1 MKFTNFKEKAINTSY
16 RHGNLYEVGSYV
28 KNTDGMIGKV
38 HRCGPNY
45 IIAITEEGEM
55 FRSWITD
62 IKEYKQWNKS
72 GDTADH
78 RLVGTDSFRQLTVDM
93 TPGSDYDMWKTPA
106 QVRKNINKTKPI
118 KEEAMSTTVQLSAW
132 MLGLN
137 RSEQVEIASK
147 IDPILLSNVT
157 EQKIIKAID
166 EQFGTERMKDYAL
179 EYVEIVSEGKIKG
192 ADGKACWK
200 GYKYAGTENGKDKCV
215 PSKKEEVEHIE
226 EKKKLDPV
234 GKEDGDVDND
244 GDKDESDSYLMKK
257 RAAASAA
264 MKSKKMKETFSD
276 WRSELTEKTSKYVE
290 VNPQIEDNA
299 DPDSVFDKNKKLKG
313 AKNNVKEECECE
325 GEGGEECG
333 CEKCLAKKAS
343 KVKRVKYADGVT
355 EEVNKSKKEDIVKGM
370 KKNMDDLKSRYGKRA
385 KEVMYATA
393 TKMAKK

>member
-1 MKFTNFKEKAINTSY
+1 
-16 RHGNLYEVGSYV
+16 
-28 KNTDGMIGKV
+28 
-38 HRCGPNY
+38 
-45 IIAITEEGEM
+45 
-55 FRSWITD
+55 
-62 IKEYKQWNKS
+62 
-72 GDTADH
+72 
-78 RLVGTDSFRQLTVDM
+78 
-93 TPGSDYDMWKTPA
+93 
-106 QVRKNINKTKPI
+106 
-118 KEEAMSTTVQLSAW
+118 
-132 MLGLN
+132 
-137 RSEQVEIASK
+137 
-147 IDPILLSNVT
+147 
-157 EQKIIKAID
+157 
-166 EQFGTERMKDYAL
+166 
-179 EYVEIVSEGKIKG
+179 
-192 ADGKACWK
+192 
-200 GYKYAGTENGKDKCV
+200 
-215 PSKKEEVEHIE
+215 
-226 EKKKLDPV
+226 
-234 GKEDGDVDND
+234 
-244 GDKDESDSYLMKK
+244 
-257 RAAASAA
+257 